1 MGYAIRKYIK
11 GVKNSG
17 TRDIWKGDYLPS
29 ENEVISQFG
38 MEGKYIVFQR
48 GKGIRGMK
56 KVAQYGPFESNAAST
71 FMSNSKKSEWMPKA
85 FAAETHSINVKQQI
99 NIQDLSD
106 DELDNLWGSML
117 DTPVESEDDF
127 TKFSEDTHKIR
138 TEINRRLRERN
149 NLLRDMA
156 DGEQLAETAFA
167 ENESLSEAL
176 AAAEHAAENAGGH
189 STIAVVMAGVTG
201 LVIGGVAQEVRWSKK
216 MTEAEDRIARLESQ
230 INGLVEKEQERAAA
244 EQYAARQYNPLST
257 SNILRKFNQ
266 QNP

>member
-17 TRDIWKGDYLPS
+17 TRDMWKGEYLPS
-29 ENEVISQFG
+29 EDEVITQFG
-38 MEGKYIVFQR
+38 QDGKYIVFQR
-48 GKGIRGMK
+48 GKGIRGMR
-56 KVAQYGPFESNAAST
+56 KVAQYGPYEKPST
-71 FMSNSKKSEWMPKA
+71 FTSSPKKSEWMPKA

-99 NIQDLSD
+99 NIQDLTD

-127 TKFSEDTHKIR
+127 TKFSDDTNKIR
-138 TEINRRLRERN
+138 NEINRRLRERN
-149 NLLRDMA
+149 DLLRDMA
-156 DGEQLAETAFA
+156 DGEMVAESALAQ
-167 ENESLSEAL
+167 NESLSEAL
-176 AAAEHAAENAGGH
+176 AAAEHAAESAGGH

-230 INGLVEKEQERAAA
+230 INGLVEKEEERAAA
-244 EQYAARQYNPLST
+244 ENYAAKQFNPLST
-257 SNILRKFNQ
+257 TNILRKFNQ

>member
-17 TRDIWKGDYLPS
+17 TRDMWKGDYLPS
-29 ENEVISQFG
+29 EKEVVSEFG
-38 MEGKYIVFQR
+38 ADGKYIVFQR

-56 KVAQYGPFESNAAST
+56 KVAQYGPYDSQPST
-71 FMSNSKKSEWMPKA
+71 FRGSTKKSEWMPKA

-99 NIQDLSD
+99 NIQDLTD

-127 TKFSEDTHKIR
+127 NKFSEDTNKIR
-138 TEINRRLRERN
+138 NEINRRLRERN
-149 NLLRDMA
+149 DLLRDMA
-156 DGEQLAETAFA
+156 DGEMATESALA
-167 ENESLSEAL
+167 ENESLAEAL
-176 AAAEHAAENAGGH
+176 AAAEHAAETAGGH

-244 EQYAARQYNPLST
+244 ENYAAKQYNPLST
-257 SNILRKFNQ
+257 SNILRRFNQ

>member
-1 MGYAIRKYIK
+1 MGYAVRKYIK
-11 GVKNSG
+11 GVTNSG
-17 TRDIWKGDYLPS
+17 TRDVWKGDYLPS

-38 MEGKYIVFQR
+38 QDGKYIVFQR
-48 GKGIRGMK
+48 GKGIRGMR
-56 KVAQYGPFESNAAST
+56 KVAQYGPFESKPTYQKQQKN
-71 FMSNSKKSEWMPKA
+71 SEWMPKA

-127 TKFSEDTHKIR
+127 TKFSDDTNKIR

-149 NLLRDMA
+149 DLLRDMA
-156 DGEQLAETAFA
+156 DGDMVAESALA
-167 ENESLSEAL
+167 ENETLSQAL
-176 AAAEHAAENAGGH
+176 AAAEHAAESAGGH

-201 LVIGGVAQEVRWSKK
+201 LVVGGVAQEVRWSKK

-230 INGLVEKEQERAAA
+230 INQLADKEDERAAA

>member
-17 TRDIWKGDYLPS
+17 TRDMWKGDYLPS
-29 ENEVISQFG
+29 EKEVVSEFG
-38 MEGKYIVFQR
+38 ADGKYIVFQR

-56 KVAQYGPFESNAAST
+56 KVAQYGPYDPQPST
-71 FMSNSKKSEWMPKA
+71 FRGSTKKSEWMPKA

-99 NIQDLSD
+99 NIQDLTD

-127 TKFSEDTHKIR
+127 NKFSEDTNKIR
-138 TEINRRLRERN
+138 NEINRRLRERN
-149 NLLRDMA
+149 DLLRDMA
-156 DGEQLAETAFA
+156 DGEMATESALA
-167 ENESLSEAL
+167 ENESLAEAL
-176 AAAEHAAENAGGH
+176 AAAEHAAETAGGH

-244 EQYAARQYNPLST
+244 ENYAAKQYNPLST
-257 SNILRKFNQ
+257 SNILRRFNQ